1 VMHGH
6 RKSDSTK
13 VAMKPANKNGKPDA
27 ERAEPRVEAKGNADQ
42 QNTHRAQDRIS
53 VPHALERI
61 RQAAKTRKKEQFTSL
76 LHHINTDLLQL
87 AYFELRRK
95 AAPGVD
101 GLT

>member
-1 VMHGH
+1 
-6 RKSDSTK
+6 
-13 VAMKPANKNGKPDA
+13 MKPANKNGKPDA